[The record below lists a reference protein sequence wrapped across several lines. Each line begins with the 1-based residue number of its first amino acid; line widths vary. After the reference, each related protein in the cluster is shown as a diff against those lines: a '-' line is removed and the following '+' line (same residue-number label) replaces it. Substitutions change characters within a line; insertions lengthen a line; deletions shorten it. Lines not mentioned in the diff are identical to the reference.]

1 MFQAT
6 DIMTEEVFTI
16 SSSATVAQA
25 IALMQ
30 EKKVRSLIVDRA
42 HDLDSYGILTE
53 RDIVYNVMA
62 SGRNP
67 NQTPV
72 HKLMRKPCIVVK
84 PDLNIV
90 QVAQLFADTGIQRAP
105 VMRDGKLLGIISVTD
120 ILMKSA
126 VGSQPLADVLSRKIQ
141 DALRHARVICG
152 DEQGQISQDCSV
164 AWNVVEELQAEAAH
178 QSSWQAT

>member
-42 HDLDSYGILTE
+42 HDLDTYGILTE
-53 RDIVYNVMA
+53 RDIIYNVTA
-62 SGRNP
+62 TGRDP
-67 NQTPV
+67 NQMHV
-72 HKLMRKPCIVVK
+72 NRIMRKPCIVVK
-84 PDLNIV
+84 PNLNIQ

-105 VMRDGKLLGIISVTD
+105 VIQEGELLGIISVTD
-120 ILMKSA
+120 ILMKSDLRVQSLTDA
-126 VGSQPLADVLSRKIQ
+126 LSRRIQ
-141 DALRHARVICG
+141 EALRHAQVICG
-152 DEQGQISQDCSV
+152 DEQEQISHDCAV
-164 AWNVVEELQAEAAH
+164 AWDVVEELQAEAAH
-178 QSSWQAT
+178 RSIRRAK